1 MENRGVMT
9 YCLTK
14 DNYIGG
20 VWSDHIELGI
30 NKKVLFPICQKQ
42 GHTTSG
48 RVKKVPY
55 EDIILE
61 SSNFKDIR
69 KKLKE
74 LSRESLLKFLN
85 FKNIVLNISSITYYG
100 LQFNF
105 DYKIEKRLSRVLK
118 VYNLKLVHLKQHDA
132 YVLLDT
138 KDISKNKNIEI
149 QSLCIH
155 TGEVIGRQG
164 RNINQIKEEL
174 GIRNISVKS
183 LSFDEFEPIKKEF
196 QELLEKLETYLKD

>member
-1 MENRGVMT
+1 MKNTGVVT

-14 DNYIGG
+14 DGFFGMIVERY
-20 VWSDHIELGI
+20 SDSQ
-30 NKKVLFPICQKQ
+30 NKLKVLVLKGGLTTGKAKVINPDDIYCQDTNLIVVKNKAKQ
-42 GHTTSG
+42 L
-48 RVKKVPY
+48 R
-55 EDIILE
+55 
-61 SSNFKDIR
+61 
-69 KKLKE
+69 
-74 LSRESLLKFLN
+74 REKFSQ
-85 FKNIVLNISSITYYG
+85 FSKFQNIVLNISSITYYG

-105 DYKIEKRLSRVLK
+105 DYKVEKKLSRVLK
-118 VYNLKLVHLKQHDA
+118 VYNLRLVHLKQHDA

-174 GIRNISVKS
+174 GIRNISVRS